1 MGMTGRDFSWKIWK
15 NDMGRACFWE
25 SGRFLTKHRHENSV
39 FFREFTIFWQK
50 IGMRAVIFSFK
61 IGKKGHRIDFFGPEY
76 TSFDKI
82 DFIFDQIWKWGVF
95 YVIWKNHMRLQHFYE
110 NERFV
115 DKMGSGRIVCFREW
129 KFFDNI
135 WARHGSIDF
144 FMKFTFLVH
153 SIGGY
158 LHLQGW
164 RFLDQIWAW
173 E

>member
-1 MGMTGRDFSWKIWK
+1 
-15 NDMGRACFWE
+15 MGRACFWE

-39 FFREFTIFWQK
+39 FFRDFTIFWQN

-61 IGKKGHRIDFFGPEY
+61 IGKKGHHIDFFGPEY
-76 TSFDKI
+76 TVVLTKLTLSLTKYGHE
-82 DFIFDQIWKWGVF
+82 GVF

-110 NERFV
+110 NGRFV

-135 WARHGSIDF
+135 WAWHGSIDF
-144 FMKFTFLVH
+144 FVKFTFLVH
-153 SIGGY
+153 SIGGC
-158 LHLQGW
+158 LQDW
-164 RFLDQIWAW
+164 RFFDQIWAW